1 MRIAHIVK
9 KINIA
14 GLLSESEDEDSET
27 DSNALT
33 AGTDKI
39 STSDQNI
46 EYENG
51 EEPLKLGDI
60 LDIQRSA
67 SPTTT
72 IAPET
77 EESTFMEYQPIG
89 TNQATT
95 VTPMLET
102 EETTFTT
109 LTTGTLPDW
118 DDWDFREQS
127 STLPPILDT
136 SGSVSFDIKNLQQ
149 KIKRIK
155 VLLDL
160 VFRSPKPTTTMSSMS
175 EPEETTFWDY
185 PKYPTCNPC
194 TLSATEL
201 PTTLPTLLEISDYS
215 GGEDEVEEQE
225 ENESEIEGS
234 SYPEESESDFN
245 DYTPSAQGQSNGV
258 QSSFISMLA
267 LK

>member
-1 MRIAHIVK
+1 MK

-14 GLLSESEDEDSET
+14 GLLSEAEDEDSET

-155 VLLDL
+155 VLLDI
-160 VFRSPKPTTTMSSMS
+160 VFRSAKPTATMSSMP

-185 PKYPTCNPC
+185 PACNPC
-194 TLSATEL
+194 TLSATVL
-201 PTTLPTLLEISDYS
+201 PTTLLSLLEISDYS
-215 GGEDEVEEQE
+215 GGEDELEEQD
-225 ENESEIEGS
+225 ENEIGFEGS
-234 SYPEESESDFN
+234 SYPEESESELEENDFN
-245 DYTPSAQGQSNGV
+245 DYTPSTQGQSNGV

>member
-1 MRIAHIVK
+1 MK

-72 IAPET
+72 IAPEP
-77 EESTFMEYQPIG
+77 EETTFMKYQPTG
-89 TNQATT
+89 TNPTT
-95 VTPMLET
+95 AVTPMLET

-118 DDWDFREQS
+118 DDWDFTEQA
-127 STLPPILDT
+127 STQLYHPSWIPVARSALT
-136 SGSVSFDIKNLQQ
+136 SKTYN
-149 KIKRIK
+149 R
-155 VLLDL
+155 
-160 VFRSPKPTTTMSSMS
+160 R
-175 EPEETTFWDY
+175 
-185 PKYPTCNPC
+185 
-194 TLSATEL
+194 
-201 PTTLPTLLEISDYS
+201 
-215 GGEDEVEEQE
+215 
-225 ENESEIEGS
+225 
-234 SYPEESESDFN
+234 
-245 DYTPSAQGQSNGV
+245 
-258 QSSFISMLA
+258 
-267 LK
+267 

>member
-1 MRIAHIVK
+1 MK

-14 GLLSESEDEDSET
+14 GLLSEAEDEDSET

-155 VLLDL
+155 VLLDI
-160 VFRSPKPTTTMSSMS
+160 VFMSAKPTATMSSLPQ
-175 EPEETTFWDY
+175 PEETTFWDY
-185 PKYPTCNPC
+185 PNGI
-194 TLSATEL
+194 
-201 PTTLPTLLEISDYS
+201 ISH
-215 GGEDEVEEQE
+215 
-225 ENESEIEGS
+225 
-234 SYPEESESDFN
+234 
-245 DYTPSAQGQSNGV
+245 
-258 QSSFISMLA
+258 M
-267 LK
+267 